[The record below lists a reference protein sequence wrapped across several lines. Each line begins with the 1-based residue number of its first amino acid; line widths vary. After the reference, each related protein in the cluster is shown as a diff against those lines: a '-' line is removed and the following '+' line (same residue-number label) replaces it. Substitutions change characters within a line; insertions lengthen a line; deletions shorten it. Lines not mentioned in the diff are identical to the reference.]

1 MRLWLIV
8 FLAILMPLQLSWAAT
23 GRYCQHESDVS
34 SKHVGHHTHQHQ
46 VTERTESGG
55 DLAKTIS
62 VDIDCG
68 TCHAGCSMA
77 IQKPDA
83 FKKVALTLMFAPCHT
98 VGSSPGLSDRPERP
112 QWDRPDLNRASI
124 YA

>member
-46 VTERTESGG
+46 VTERTDSGG
-55 DLAKTIS
+55 DFAKSMT
-62 VDIDCG
+62 VDMDCG

-77 IQKPDA
+77 VQESSVVKN
-83 FKKVALTLMFAPCHT
+83 VVLTLMFSSGLS
-98 VGSSPGLSDRPERP
+98 VQSSPGLVDRPERP
-112 QWDRPDLNRASI
+112 QWVALI
-124 YA
+124 

>member
-62 VDIDCG
+62 VDMDCG
-68 TCHAGCSMA
+68 TCHACCSVA
-77 IQKPDA
+77 VHEPDVV
-83 FKKVALTLMFAPCHT
+83 KKIALTLMLAPLPS
-98 VGSSPGLSDRPERP
+98 VQSSPGPEDRPERP
-112 QWDRPDLNRASI
+112 QWDALV
-124 YA
+124 